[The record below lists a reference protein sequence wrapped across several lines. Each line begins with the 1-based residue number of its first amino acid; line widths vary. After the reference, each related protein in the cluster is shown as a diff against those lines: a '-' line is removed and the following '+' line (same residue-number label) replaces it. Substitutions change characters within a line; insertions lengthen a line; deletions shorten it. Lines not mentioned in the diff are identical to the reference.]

1 MSVALCQYTKRRM
14 QVSFVSLELQ
24 CSTDSSSTGEGLI
37 LGLCGLL
44 RTVIYTF
51 LRGGN
56 ASWAKAK
63 REALAELEVTA
74 T

>member
-1 MSVALCQYTKRRM
+1 MSVALSQYTKRRI

-37 LGLCGLL
+37 FFFND
-44 RTVIYTF
+44 TATTEIYTF

-56 ASWAKAK
+56 ASWAK

>member
-1 MSVALCQYTKRRM
+1 MSVALSQYTKRRI

-37 LGLCGLL
+37 LGLCGLH

-56 ASWAKAK
+56 ASWAK